1 MKPNAPLVSDLVC
14 YTGFSLLICHE
25 LDAVLHAEWQV
36 LPVTRFLPEA
46 VAYPVFVLMHVP
58 LFVLLFFGVA
68 ATSARVRQYTKV
80 GVSAFLVVHAGLHAL
95 FQAHPNYHFDG
106 WLSNGLIGGAALC
119 GALYGVLVWRQWR
132 RAGSAPA

>member
-1 MKPNAPLVSDLVC
+1 MNQNAPLLSDLVC

-36 LPVTRFLPEA
+36 LPVASLLPEA

-68 ATSARVRQYTKV
+68 ATSPRVRHYTKV
-80 GVSAFLVVHAGLHAL
+80 GVSAFLIVHAGLHAL
-95 FQAHPNYHFDG
+95 FQGHPNYHFAG

-119 GALYGVLVWRQWR
+119 GALYAFLMWRQR
-132 RAGSAPA
+132 QFGRGTPA